1 MENIN
6 YANMANELLGN
17 DMYSEFIKEIAKEN
31 KGENLINF
39 SNEVLNK
46 CCFLIIAIGM
56 SKKIKLDNVKLC
68 VGKNVID
75 VSCKEFE
82 QKYRKYVQ
90 TIEESL

>member
-6 YANMANELLGN
+6 YVNMANELLGN
-17 DMYSEFIKEIAKEN
+17 EMYSEFIKEIAKEN
-31 KGENLINF
+31 KGENLIDF

-56 SKKIKLDNVKLC
+56 SKKIKLDNVKFC
-68 VGKNVID
+68 VGKQVVE

-82 QKYRKYVQ
+82 QKYNEYIKKL
-90 TIEESL
+90 EKAL